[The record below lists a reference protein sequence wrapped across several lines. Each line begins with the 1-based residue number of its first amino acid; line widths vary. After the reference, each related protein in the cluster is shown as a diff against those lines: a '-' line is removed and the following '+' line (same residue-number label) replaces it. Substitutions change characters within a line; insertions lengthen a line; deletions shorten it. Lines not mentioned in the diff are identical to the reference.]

1 MWPSMPVMV
10 LAPTMALTMASSV
23 ASTVASKSGLM
34 RSLDTVLT
42 VLGPGSAS
50 AWGLAVEKAMKMSP
64 EPLPEMEP
72 VRARPSVARRAMR
85 LS

>member
-1 MWPSMPVMV
+1 
-10 LAPTMALTMASSV
+10 LETL
-23 ASTVASKSGLM
+23 STL
-34 RSLDTVLT
+34 
-42 VLGPGSAS
+42 LGPGASSAF
-50 AWGLAVEKAMKMSP
+50 GLAVEKAMKMSP